1 MSKAILIDVHCEN
14 SDGLISPVHTGEK
27 DRGWKDEAYSPN
39 LMLRILHEVFNK
51 RKRCVISRATR
62 D

>member
-14 SDGLISPVHTGEK
+14 SNGLISPVHTGEK
-27 DRGWKDEAYSPN
+27 DRGRKDGHKVPN
-39 LMLRILHEVFNK
+39 LMLKNLQEVFNK
-51 RKRCVISRATR
+51 RERCVISRETR